1 MFQVIE
7 DIKKPTFEEAVPFS
21 WESFGEYL
29 DHIKPGLGINVG
41 AMIGHSAVRLY
52 VMGEDSQKREATDD
66 EIKQMVEIVEM
77 AMKHGA
83 LGVSSSYV
91 DVDENFDPVPSRF

>member
-41 AMIGHSAVRLY
+41 ALIGHSAVRLY

-77 AMKHGA
+77 AMEHGA
-83 LGVSSSYV
+83 LGVS
-91 DVDENFDPVPSRF
+91 